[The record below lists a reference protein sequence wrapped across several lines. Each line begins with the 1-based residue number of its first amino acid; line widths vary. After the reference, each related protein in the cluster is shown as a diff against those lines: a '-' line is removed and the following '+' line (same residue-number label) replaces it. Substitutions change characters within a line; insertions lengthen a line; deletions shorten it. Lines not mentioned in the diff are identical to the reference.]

1 MRRRELIGSSVAAGV
16 ALATGARAA
25 ETKAKAT
32 APEYYELRAY
42 RMHQGGQPKIV
53 NDFLGEVYVPLLNK
67 LGVKPVGAFTLT
79 FGPEM
84 PTVFLLLPF
93 PSLAAWSAVEAR
105 VAEELP
111 KTMATSPA
119 AKAYLAPPAE
129 KPPYARIERQLLQA
143 FDTFPKLELPAGAAK
158 KEPRIFE
165 LRTYETQAELAHAK
179 KMDMFSPRMGELAIF
194 RHVGLAPVLFANTVF
209 GPRQP
214 SFSYM
219 LTFADLAARD
229 AAWKRFRDD
238 PDWQKLRA
246 TPGYTDAD
254 MMWNITDLVL
264 TPTPYSQI

>member
-1 MRRRELIGSSVAAGV
+1 MLGSSLAAAAAGV
-16 ALATGARAA
+16 SFTTGAAA
-25 ETKAKAT
+25 QPKPKT

-42 RMHQGGQPKIV
+42 RLHQGGQPKLV
-53 NDFLGEVYVPLLNK
+53 NDFLAEAYVPLLNK

-79 FGPEM
+79 FGAEM
-84 PTVFLLLPF
+84 PTVFLLLPHA
-93 PSLAAWSAVEAR
+93 SLAAFGAVEAR
-105 VAEELP
+105 LAEELP
-111 KTMATSPA
+111 KTAATSAA
-119 AKAYLAPPAE
+119 AKAYLTAPAE

-143 FDTFPKLELPAGAAK
+143 FDTFPKLEIPASTGR
-158 KEPRIFE
+158 KEARIFE

-179 KMDMFSPRMGELAIF
+179 KMDMFGPRMGELAIF
-194 RHVGLAPVLFANTVF
+194 RRVGLAPVLFATTVF

-229 AAWKRFRDD
+229 AAWKRFRED
-238 PDWQKLRA
+238 PEWAKLRA

-254 MMWNITDLVL
+254 TMWNISDLVL